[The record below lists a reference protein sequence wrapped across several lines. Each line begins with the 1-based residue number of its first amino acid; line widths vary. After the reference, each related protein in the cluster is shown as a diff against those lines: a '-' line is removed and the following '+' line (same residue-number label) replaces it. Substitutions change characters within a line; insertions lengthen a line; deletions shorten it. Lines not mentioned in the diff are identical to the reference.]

1 MASTKLD
8 ISELDFDAI
17 KVNLKNFLSKQA
29 EFSDY
34 NFEGSGFAI
43 LIDLLAY
50 NTHYLG
56 FNANMLA
63 NEMYLDSADIRAN
76 VVSLAKMLGYTP
88 SSAKS
93 PVASVDIV
101 VNDATGTTLSMDK
114 GQTFTTSV
122 NGTTYNYITNEDLT
136 ISPVDGVFKFSNV
149 SLYEGTQTTF
159 RYTVDEQDPDQKF
172 IIPSANADTSTLK
185 VKIQT
190 SLQDTSSTTYSQV
203 TGLTKLSSESNI
215 YFLNETDTGKFEVT
229 FGDGI
234 LGRKPQQGNIVILE
248 YIVSNKSLSN
258 GASTFVPA
266 GSIGG
271 FSNITVTANSVS
283 QGGSE
288 PESKESIRFNAP
300 LQYTAQDR
308 AVTTS
313 DYETKVLSVYP
324 NAQSVSAW
332 GGEDDETPIYCVVKI
347 AIKAASGSTLTTQTK
362 QDIISK
368 LKEYNVGSVTPQIV
382 DPEVTSI
389 LLTTNAKYDAASTT
403 KDSETLKS
411 DVISALTTYNSNTLQ
426 KFDSVFRYSKVVKAI
441 DDSDTSIL

>member
-149 SLYEGTQTTF
+149 SVYEGTATQF

-185 VKIQT
+185 VKVQT
-190 SLQDTSSTTYSQV
+190 SLQDATSTTFTQV
-203 TGLTKLSSESNI
+203 TGLTKLSDESAI
-215 YFLNETDTGKFEVT
+215 YFLNETETGKFQVT
-229 FGDGI
+229 FGDGV
-234 LGRKPQQGNIVILE
+234 LGRKLQQGNIVILD

-258 GASTFVPA
+258 GAKTFTPA
-266 GSIGG
+266 GTIGG
-271 FSNITVTANSVS
+271 FSDI
-283 QGGSE
+283 Q
-288 PESKESIRFNAP
+288 
-300 LQYTAQDR
+300 
-308 AVTTS
+308 VTT
-313 DYETKVLSVYP
+313 K
-324 NAQSVSAW
+324 
-332 GGEDDETPIYCVVKI
+332 
-347 AIKAASGSTLTTQTK
+347 
-362 QDIISK
+362 
-368 LKEYNVGSVTPQIV
+368 
-382 DPEVTSI
+382 
-389 LLTTNAKYDAASTT
+389 
-403 KDSETLKS
+403 
-411 DVISALTTYNSNTLQ
+411 
-426 KFDSVFRYSKVVKAI
+426 SVFFTI
-441 DDSDTSIL
+441 

>member
-1 MASTKLD
+1 
-8 ISELDFDAI
+8 
-17 KVNLKNFLSKQA
+17 
-29 EFSDY
+29 
-34 NFEGSGFAI
+34 
-43 LIDLLAY
+43 
-50 NTHYLG
+50 
-56 FNANMLA
+56 
-63 NEMYLDSADIRAN
+63 
-76 VVSLAKMLGYTP
+76 
-88 SSAKS
+88 
-93 PVASVDIV
+93 
-101 VNDATGTTLSMDK
+101 MDK

-136 ISPVDGVFKFSNV
+136 ISTVDGVFKFSNV

-258 GASTFVPA
+258 GASTFVLSE

-308 AVTTS
+308 AVT
-313 DYETKVLSVYP
+313 
-324 NAQSVSAW
+324 
-332 GGEDDETPIYCVVKI
+332 
-347 AIKAASGSTLTTQTK
+347 
-362 QDIISK
+362 
-368 LKEYNVGSVTPQIV
+368 
-382 DPEVTSI
+382 
-389 LLTTNAKYDAASTT
+389 LLIMK
-403 KDSETLKS
+403 
-411 DVISALTTYNSNTLQ
+411 Q
-426 KFDSVFRYSKVVKAI
+426 KFYLFILMHNQLVLGAVKMTKHLSMVLLKLQSKP
-441 DDSDTSIL
+441 